1 MDLRSLRYFVAVADN
16 GSFSRGADAVSVV
29 QSAVSHRIR
38 DLEAEVGTLL
48 FNREGRTIRLT
59 EAGAVLLG
67 DARNILRSI
76 ELAKERIRQLREG
89 EVGRVRIGF
98 QGAACRRQIVSE
110 SLIEFRT
117 RYPNVELE
125 LSPMI
130 ALSME
135 DALQNGEI
143 DGGFFYRHGSPPL
156 DYRRLC
162 LDDWLLAMPS
172 SHPLASV
179 GELHLKDLQGE
190 KFIVLPRKVTPILH
204 DRILAACLAGGLTPQ
219 IVQEAFEEPM
229 VLNLV
234 AVGLGVAFVLDSLP
248 TELNGSVVLKRVVD
262 FRVPTELC
270 FLWKSERMTPTLS
283 RFLDVLDQVDRKSQP
298 QWHPSAPR
306 NPGRIA
312 PVDESAY
319 QK

>member
-16 GSFSRGADAVSVV
+16 GSFSRGADAVGVV

-38 DLEAEVGTLL
+38 DLEDEVDTLL

-59 EAGAVLLG
+59 EAGAILLS

-76 ELAKERIRQLREG
+76 ELAKDRLRQLREG
-89 EVGRVRIGF
+89 EAGRIRIGF

-110 SLIEFRT
+110 VLIEFRLH
-117 RYPNVELE
+117 YPNIELE
-125 LSPMI
+125 LSPMTG
-130 ALSME
+130 LRME
-135 DALQNGEI
+135 DALKDGEI
-143 DGGFFYRHGSPPL
+143 DGGFFYRHGNPPL

-162 LDDWLLAMPS
+162 LDDWLLAIPS

-179 GELHLKDLQGE
+179 PDLRLKDLQGE
-190 KFIVLPRKVTPILH
+190 KFIVLPRKVTPILY

-248 TELNGSVVLKRVVD
+248 TELNGSVVLKRVSD

-270 FLWKSERMTPTLS
+270 FHWKSDRTTATLR
-283 RFLDVLDQVDRKSQP
+283 RFLDMLDQVATRHSEAAKS
-298 QWHPSAPR
+298 
-306 NPGRIA
+306 
-312 PVDESAY
+312 D
-319 QK
+319 